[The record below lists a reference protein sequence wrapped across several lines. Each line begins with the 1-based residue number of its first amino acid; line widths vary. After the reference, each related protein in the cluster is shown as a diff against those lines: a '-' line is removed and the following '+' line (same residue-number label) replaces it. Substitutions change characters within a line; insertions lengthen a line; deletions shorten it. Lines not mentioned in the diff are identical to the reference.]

1 MSSLMIGNFDGV
13 HLGHLALLEC
23 SRKSAGG
30 GEVTVV
36 TFEPHPSEIL
46 RPEKR
51 VECLLPAATRRALLL
66 EAGADLVLELPTTRE
81 LLDLEAAD
89 FVDMLREK
97 CRFDV
102 LVEGADFRFGR
113 NRSAGVAD
121 LIELGRT
128 RDFTVEIVD
137 DVDVELEDRTMVPVR
152 STMIR
157 WLLRHGRVVDAERA
171 LGRPHRVEGTVVK
184 GDQRGRLLG
193 YPTANL
199 DHGASLLPGDGIY
212 SGVAQLPDGTRV
224 SAAISVGSK
233 PTFGGTERV
242 CEAHLLDHEAPL
254 DDYGWSLRLD
264 FKRFLHEQLTFE
276 SIEPLLQ
283 RMSRDCDLVRHHAR
297 ESLPS

>member
-13 HLGHLALLEC
+13 HLGHRALLDC
-23 SRKSAGG
+23 SRKSAGE

-66 EAGADLVLELPTTRE
+66 EAGADIVLELPTTRE

-102 LVEGADFRFGR
+102 MVEGADFRFGR
-113 NRSAGVAD
+113 DRSAGVAD

-212 SGVAQLPDGTRV
+212 SGLAQLPDGTRV

-254 DDYGWSLRLD
+254 DDYGWPLRLD

>member
-13 HLGHLALLEC
+13 HLGHRALLHC
-23 SRKSAGG
+23 SRKCAAGG
-30 GEVTVV
+30 KVTVV

-51 VECLLPAATRRALLL
+51 VECLLSADARRALLL
-66 EAGADLVLELPTTRE
+66 DAGADVVLELPTTRE
-81 LLDLEAAD
+81 LLDLDAAD

-102 LVEGADFRFGR
+102 MVEGADFRFGR
-113 NRSAGVAD
+113 NRAAGVTELID
-121 LIELGRT
+121 LART
-128 RDFTVEIVD
+128 RDFSVEIVD
-137 DVDVELEDRTMVPVR
+137 DVEVELEDRTMVPVR

-212 SGVAQLPDGTRV
+212 SGLALLPDGTRV

-254 DDYGWSLRLD
+254 DDYGWPLD
-264 FKRFLHEQLTFE
+264 STSSDFFTN
-276 SIEPLLQ
+276 S
-283 RMSRDCDLVRHHAR
+283 
-297 ESLPS
+297 